1 MWLHRRRDTELS
13 AVAWMR
19 IDVKAESVED
29 ELSIE
34 LSLEDVLNAAKAI
47 GFVELRREEVC
58 LLATS

>member
-1 MWLHRRRDTELS
+1 M
-13 AVAWMR
+13 AWMR

-34 LSLEDVLNAAKAI
+34 LSLEDVRNAAKAI
-47 GFVELRREEVC
+47 GCVELRREEVC